1 MRLPDVSKKR
11 PNAEQADVFSRTGK
25 NLTLFYS
32 GIISLFLIVF
42 VIITLLI
49 LYQVLINEQEQNIR
63 SLAEREMG
71 NILRSIDGDSRKQG
85 EGRRFLSENQLFLYV
100 TDIEGQTIEANES
113 IDELRPF
120 YMRFL
125 EHWTPERTE
134 IRTENIK
141 IPDNDPEFSRFRD
154 FDIRILMLAEPVVTN
169 GQTVGMM
176 YLGLDISFLNNIF
189 RWVLIVFV
197 SIAALFIGIG
207 VLLSLWM
214 SKRAL
219 VPIQQAY
226 IAQQEF
232 VSDAS
237 HELRTPL
244 SVILSAVEALD
255 METDANDPF
264 ARKMLS
270 TLKFEVKRMTKLIDE
285 LLALARSDS
294 GQIVS
299 ALKREWFDI
308 RPAALAVM
316 ESLGKSAGEKSID
329 LQLSAPHPMNV
340 FGDQDKLTQ
349 LIYILVENAIKYTA
363 EGGSVEIV
371 IGKSCSKKGQEFS
384 LSVADNGIGLTEE
397 EQEKVFDRFYRAD
410 KARTRKEGG
419 YGLGLS
425 IARSIAEAH
434 KGDIEIES
442 KLGQGTMFWVKLPF
456 SE

>member
-1 MRLPDVSKKR
+1 MKLPKVFEKR
-11 PNAEQADVFSRTGK
+11 PKAEQPDVFSRTRK

-42 VIITLLI
+42 VIITLII
-49 LYQVLINEQEQNIR
+49 LSQVLINEQEQNIR
-63 SLAEREMG
+63 TLAEREMRD
-71 NILRSIDGDSRKQG
+71 ILRSMDGDSRPQG

-100 TDIEGQTIEANES
+100 MDTEGQMIEANES

-120 YMRFL
+120 YMQNL
-125 EHWTPERTE
+125 ERWTPDRAE
-134 IRTENIK
+134 IRTENIE
-141 IPDNDPEFSRFRD
+141 IPDNDPDFSQFRN
-154 FDIRILMLAEPVVTN
+154 FDIRVLMLAEPIVRN
-169 GQTVGMM
+169 GQPAGMM

-189 RWVLIVFV
+189 RWVLIVFI
-197 SIAALFIGIG
+197 SIAVLFIGIG
-207 VLLSLWM
+207 ILLSLWM

-219 VPIQQAY
+219 IPVQQAY
-226 IAQQEF
+226 NAQREF

-244 SVILSAVEALD
+244 SVILSAVEALE
-255 METDANDPF
+255 MEVDSNDPF

-270 TLKFEVKRMTKLIDE
+270 TLKFEVKRMTKLIGE
-285 LLALARSDS
+285 LLTLARSDS
-294 GQIVS
+294 GQIAT
-299 ALKREWFDI
+299 ALKREWFNI
-308 RPAALAVM
+308 HPAADAVL
-316 ESLGKSAGEKSID
+316 ESLGKLAREKSID
-329 LQLSAPHPMNV
+329 LQLTAPHPMNV

-363 EGGSVEIV
+363 EGGSVKIAME
-371 IGKSCSKKGQEFS
+371 KSRNKKGQEFS

-397 EQEKVFDRFYRAD
+397 EQEKVFERFYRAD

-425 IARSIAEAH
+425 IAKSIVEAH
-434 KGDIEIES
+434 NGEIEIES
-442 KLGQGTMFWVKLPF
+442 KLGQGTIFWVKLPF